1 MTLARFSVNS
11 PWKRAIRAETPDGI
25 PFDSPY
31 REVAQIG
38 LKIAFVLDPAG
49 TRIELAEAR

>member
-49 TRIELAEAR
+49 TRIELAEGR